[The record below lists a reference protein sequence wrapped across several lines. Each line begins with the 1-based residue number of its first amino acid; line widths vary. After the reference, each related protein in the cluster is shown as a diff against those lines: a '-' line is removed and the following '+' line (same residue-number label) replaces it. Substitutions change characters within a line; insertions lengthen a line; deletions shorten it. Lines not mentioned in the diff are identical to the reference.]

1 MLRAYWIVAQHPA
14 QAHKLLHEL
23 KAEMEDDRLAPARK
37 TLLIVIRPPLA
48 PRALLETGKRGVVQA
63 PLNHELLKVPGRS
76 LPCVSTLCESVALAC
91 SVACRAI
98 MVYW

>member
-37 TLLIVIRPPLA
+37 TLLIAIRPPLA

-63 PLNHELLKVPGRS
+63 PLNHELLKVPGARPMHPKRS
-76 LPCVSTLCESVALAC
+76 EWLDHLKHPGV
-91 SVACRAI
+91 
-98 MVYW
+98 